1 PSTLRC
7 LGRDSDALKEGAVS
21 PHFQNYLD
29 EGFKGDEDCLFLNVY
44 TPKSSGRQH
53 SLKCAKGKRNR
64 PVCPV
69 VQQEEVESIPASS
82 YERTM
87 VPCVLRG
94 DDGEQRLAVMVFIHG
109 GGFNTG
115 SGTSEFYGPD
125 FMLNEG
131 VIVVTINYRLGALGE
146 MRCLS
151 EIETLGHVL
160 GACPYGETLR
170 IHRHHAIRTK
180 LADALRKLKYTV
192 YEEVHGTADNGSNR
206 RIDIIAI
213 SESLSQG
220 FLSTGDSV
228 IPGNNGL
235 KDQVMALR
243 WIQQNITQFGGDPSN
258 VTIFGESAGATSV
271 HYHMLSPLSRGLFA
285 RVIAQSGS
293 VLNPWAFEPPSV
305 LRKKAFRFGKV
316 FGCETDDSKELLEFL
331 KTLSPEQLVEGIPKA
346 MTEEELNL
354 GAVFFKPTLEHPTEH
369 EEAFITEDPFEL
381 LSQGKFYNVPFIV
394 GINSNEGL
402 LCLKGS
408 HYSYCSGEVMM
419 KPSILKTYDDNFE
432 ILVPKFLKLER
443 NSKKSKEV
451 AQKIKK
457 FYFGD
462 KPVSQE
468 TLLEYID
475 LSSDMWFVARI
486 HQTVRLHSSKSSAP
500 VYYYQFTFEGELGF
514 LKKVM
519 GADRF
524 TGVCH
529 ADELGYLFFSPH
541 LDLEVDG
548 KPEEK
553 MRSQLVKMW
562 TNFAKMGDPSPKEVK
577 WEPITEEKPYY
588 LNIDIESSLEQNLF
602 KERMSFWD
610 ELIKMCH

>member
-1 PSTLRC
+1 MSETVTVTIAQGELR
-7 LGRDSDALKEGAVS
+7 GRQEVSKCGQTYYSFRGVPYAKPPVGPLRFKAPQPCDAWEGIRDALKEGAVS

-44 TPKSSGRQH
+44 TPKLPSS
-53 SLKCAKGKRNR
+53 
-64 PVCPV
+64 
-69 VQQEEVESIPASS
+69 
-82 YERTM
+82 
-87 VPCVLRG
+87 

-131 VIVVTINYRLGALGE
+131 VIVVTINYRLGAL
-146 MRCLS
+146 
-151 EIETLGHVL
+151 
-160 GACPYGETLR
+160 
-170 IHRHHAIRTK
+170 
-180 LADALRKLKYTV
+180 
-192 YEEVHGTADNGSNR
+192 
-206 RIDIIAI
+206 
-213 SESLSQG
+213 G

-369 EEAFITEDPFEL
+369 EEAFITEDPLEL

-402 LCLKGS
+402 LCLK
-408 HYSYCSGEVMM
+408 EVMM

-500 VYYYQFTFEGELGF
+500 VYYYQFTFEGKLGF

-562 TNFAKMGDPSPKEVK
+562 TNFAKTGDPSPKEVK